1 MRQSPPQCACA
12 ASCAGARTLPA
23 VIHPSLCKVAL
34 SLPNVGLLM
43 SSNEKSPH
51 EKLEFDPSLA
61 TKVSSFSNL

>member
-1 MRQSPPQCACA
+1 MRQAPPQCACA
-12 ASCAGARTLPA
+12 ASCAGARTPSA
-23 VIHPSLCKVAL
+23 VTHPSLSKVAL

-43 SSNEKSPH
+43 SSKQKSKS